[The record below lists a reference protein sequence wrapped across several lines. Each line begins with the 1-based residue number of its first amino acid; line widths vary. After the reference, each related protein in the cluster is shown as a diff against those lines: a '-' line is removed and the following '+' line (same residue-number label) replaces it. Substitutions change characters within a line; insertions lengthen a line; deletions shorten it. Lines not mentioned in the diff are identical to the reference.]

1 MLCRGLTILINKVT
15 HYCFAGR
22 YIKIIKCRQTYVGK
36 LDILFHQIITFIK
49 VCVAFVFGLQTLHL
63 IDFSKIFLLKDL
75 KPKNK
80 GHTNFCECCE
90 LTKKEYSRMN
100 K

>member
-22 YIKIIKCRQTYVGK
+22 YIKIIKCRQTYVCR
-36 LDILFHQIITFIK
+36 LDILFHQITTFIK

-63 IDFSKIFLLKDL
+63 IDFSKIFPLKGL

-80 GHTNFCECCE
+80 GHTNFYECCD
-90 LTKKEYSRMN
+90 LMKKYT
-100 K
+100 